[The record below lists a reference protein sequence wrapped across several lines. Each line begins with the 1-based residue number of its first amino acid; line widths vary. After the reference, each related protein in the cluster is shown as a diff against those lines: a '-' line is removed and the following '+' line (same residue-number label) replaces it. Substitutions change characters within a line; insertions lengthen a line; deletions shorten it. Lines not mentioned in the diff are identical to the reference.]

1 MYLQGG
7 AIWHPRC
14 GPGPTEDGRVLNGTG
29 EANGNCTDTEVS
41 MREFDRNSTSGV
53 SELQVSFFIKIAI
66 MGIQN
71 LYIVWFSRFSNGEF
85 WTCKSVIIIN

>member
-53 SELQVSFFIKIAI
+53 SELQVSLAEFKIEI
-66 MGIQN
+66 ICIQN
-71 LYIVWFSRFSNGEF
+71 LHYDVWSQNFPTEN
-85 WTCKSVIIIN
+85 I

>member
-53 SELQVSFFIKIAI
+53 SELQVGILYRLLILIVHIFLRWRLVGLRKNCIK
-66 MGIQN
+66 M
-71 LYIVWFSRFSNGEF
+71 
-85 WTCKSVIIIN
+85 

>member
-14 GPGPTEDGRVLNGTG
+14 GPGPTEDGRILNGTG

-53 SELQVSFFIKIAI
+53 SELQVSSC
-66 MGIQN
+66 N
-71 LYIVWFSRFSNGEF
+71 LLSISSFNSQWDHECFPS
-85 WTCKSVIIIN
+85 K

>member
-14 GPGPTEDGRVLNGTG
+14 GPGPTEDGRILNGTT

-41 MREFDRNSTSGV
+41 IREFDRNSTSGV
-53 SELQVSFFIKIAI
+53 SELQVSP
-66 MGIQN
+66 
-71 LYIVWFSRFSNGEF
+71 FSNICF
-85 WTCKSVIIIN
+85 PKTVYIQHMAHFCR